1 MIETTK
7 INFKENAI
15 KYFTFQCP
23 HNATQLSCVVPQSL
37 QLESFEIVRL
47 CNCVCCSQNELVGG
61 MSDKHLVCLPWCRQA
76 LGVCLCGAGMLVM
89 HGVIWVTKEQFGLW
103 KVRQATGITSMCTA
117 GVWIRVPLI
126 MKLVMCC
133 NMQALH
139 SYLFQSLLKLK
150 GLIFSG
156 RTEERTWINSR
167 VIMRLFWSSGM
178 GAIIAL
184 P

>member
-1 MIETTK
+1 MSTQCNSTLVCRSTK
-7 INFKENAI
+7 STVGEFWN
-15 KYFTFQCP
+15 CSLV
-23 HNATQLSCVVPQSL
+23 QLCLLFSKQISWWDD
-37 QLESFEIVRL
+37 
-47 CNCVCCSQNELVGG
+47 
-61 MSDKHLVCLPWCRQA
+61 DKHLVCLPWCRQA

-103 KVRQATGITSMCTA
+103 KARQATGITSMCTA

-156 RTEERTWINSR
+156 RTEERTWINSQ